1 MQPTET
7 EWEVIA
13 SKTVKRWQ
21 YPKGKHISF
30 VHPKDSGFDFCYY
43 KLFFSI
49 VLSALVDYD
58 YKLIHVD
65 VGCLGRISDVGVYRN
80 SSLCKVLSKGTL
92 NLPRPRPPPNVE

>member
-30 VHPKDSGFDFCYY
+30 VHPKDSGFDFYYKNFFTKICYY
-43 KLFFSI
+43 KDFCYSL
-49 VLSALVDYD
+49 ALYF
-58 YKLIHVD
+58 H
-65 VGCLGRISDVGVYRN
+65 N
-80 SSLCKVLSKGTL
+80 W
-92 NLPRPRPPPNVE
+92 

>member
-7 EWEVIA
+7 EREVIA

-21 YPKGKHISF
+21 YPKGKHSF
-30 VHPKDSGFDFCYY
+30 VHPKDNGFDFCNY
-43 KLFFSI
+43 KLLFSI
-49 VLSALVDYD
+49 VLLALVDYD
-58 YKLIHVD
+58 YKFIYVD